1 MGGLLA
7 IGNGPLMFETLTER
21 FDQVFRGLR
30 GRGRLTEENIAEAM
44 RQVRTALLEAD
55 VNLAV
60 ARDFCDRVAKQAIG
74 AEVIK
79 TLKPE
84 QLIVKIVHDELVRMM
99 GPVDPRIP
107 FVAGGPT
114 ILMLAGLQ
122 GSGKTTTCG
131 KLARMVMQ
139 KAKRPLLVAADLKR
153 PAAIDQLEVLG
164 GQVGAPVY
172 TERGHENAVKVCRN
186 GILSA
191 RKTDR
196 DVVILDTA
204 GRLAI
209 DAELMAE
216 LAKIAATCTPHQIYL
231 VLDAMT
237 GQDAVATARSFN
249 ERLELDGCILTKL
262 DSDTR
267 GGAALSIKEVTGKP
281 IKFVGIGEKLDALEA
296 FHPDRVAGS
305 ILGMGDM
312 LTLVEKAQEHFDAE
326 ESARLEKKMAKGAL
340 TLDDFL
346 SQMKKIQKMGSMRD
360 ILKKLPGMGKV
371 AGDMQLDDR
380 EMKRMEAI
388 VLSMTRKERH
398 DPSIIDSSRRR
409 RIARGSGSDPQD
421 VSGLVKSFSQM
432 RDAMKAMSG
441 MNMLQR
447 MKFSSQLSQMAAGGQ
462 MPNIRTKSAT
472 KRRTVHTKDKRKARK
487 RKRR

>member
-1 MGGLLA
+1 
-7 IGNGPLMFETLTER
+7 MFDSLTQR
-21 FDQVFRGLR
+21 FNNVFRGLR
-30 GRGRLTEENIAEAM
+30 GRGKITEDNVREAM
-44 RQVRTALLEAD
+44 REVRTALLEAD
-55 VNLAV
+55 VNINV
-60 ARDFCDRVAKQAIG
+60 AKEFCDEVQAKAIG

-79 TLKPE
+79 TLRPD
-84 QLIVKIVHDELVRMM
+84 QVIIKIVHDELVRLM

-107 FVAGGPT
+107 FVAGEPT
-114 ILMLAGLQ
+114 VLMLAGLQ

-131 KLARMVMQ
+131 KLARMILQ

-164 GQVGAPVY
+164 EQVGVPVY
-172 TERGHENAVKVCRN
+172 TERDHQNALKVCRN
-186 GILSA
+186 GIAHA

-209 DAELMAE
+209 DDELMSE
-216 LAKIAATCTPHQIYL
+216 LAKIEQTCNPHQIYL

-237 GQDAVATARSFN
+237 GQDAVATAKAFN
-249 ERLELDGCILTKL
+249 DRLELDGCILTKL

-267 GGAALSIKEVTGKP
+267 GGAALSLKKVTGKP
-281 IKFVGIGEKLDALEA
+281 IKFVGVGEKLEALEP

-312 LTLVEKAQEHFDAE
+312 LTLVEKAQQQYDAE
-326 ESARLEKKMAKGAL
+326 EAARLEKRMAKGAL

-346 SQMKKIQKMGSMRD
+346 AQMKKLQKMGSMKD
-360 ILKKLPGMGKV
+360 ILKKLPGFGGG
-371 AGDMQLDDR
+371 AAADMDID
-380 EMKRMEAI
+380 EGEIKRMEAI
-388 VLSMTRKERH
+388 VLSMTPKERK
-398 DPSIIDSSRRR
+398 DPTVIDTSRRR
-409 RIARGSGSDPQD
+409 RIARGSGTDPQD

-432 RDAMKAMSG
+432 RDLMKNMAG

-447 MKFSSQLSQMAAGGQ
+447 MKFSGQISQMAAGGAL
-462 MPNIRTKSAT
+462 PKLRSKGSTAIT
-472 KRRTVHTKDKRKARK
+472 RRVHTKDKRKARK
-487 RKRR
+487 KRR

>member
-1 MGGLLA
+1 
-7 IGNGPLMFETLTER
+7 MFETLTER
-21 FDQVFRGLR
+21 FENVFRGLR
-30 GRGRLTEENIAEAM
+30 GRGKVTEENVAEAM
-44 RQVRTALLEAD
+44 REVRTALLEAD
-55 VNLAV
+55 VHLDV
-60 ARDFCDRVAKQAIG
+60 AREFCDDVTAKAIG
-74 AEVIK
+74 ADVIK
-79 TLKPE
+79 TLKPD
-84 QLIVKIVHDELVRMM
+84 QVIIKIVHDELVEMM

-107 FVAGGPT
+107 YVAGGPT

-131 KLARMVMQ
+131 KLAAMIMK

-164 GQVGAPVY
+164 EQVGAPVY

-186 GILSA
+186 GILHA
-191 RKTDR
+191 KKTDR

-209 DAELMAE
+209 DEELMAE
-216 LAKIAATCTPHQIYL
+216 LAKIATTCAPHQIYL

-237 GQDAVATARSFN
+237 GQDAVATATSFN
-249 ERLELDGCILTKL
+249 SRLELDGCILTKL

-267 GGAALSIKEVTGKP
+267 GGAALSIKKVTGKP
-281 IKFVGIGEKLDALEA
+281 IKFVGLGEKLDALES

-312 LTLVEKAQEHFDAE
+312 LTLVEKAHEQFDAE
-326 ESARLEKKMAKGAL
+326 EAQKLEKKMAKGSL

-346 SQMKKIQKMGSMRD
+346 GQMRKLQKMGSMRD
-360 ILKKLPGMGKV
+360 ILKKLPGMGKA
-371 AGDMQLDDR
+371 AGDMQIDDG
-380 EMKRMEAI
+380 EIKRMEAI

-398 DPSIIDSSRRR
+398 DPDIIDSSRRR
-409 RIARGSGSDPQD
+409 RIARGSGADPQD

-432 RDAMKAMSG
+432 RDTMKAMSG

-447 MKFSSQLSQMAAGGQ
+447 MKFSGQLSQMAAGGQ
-462 MPNIRTKSAT
+462 MPSLKTKSSA
-472 KRRTVHTKDKRKARK
+472 RPRVVHTKDKRKARK